1 VVRWSRHRQRG
12 SSCPRKSL
20 SPSWVVLIP
29 LPLRRE
35 LSMTEWNA
43 PEYARV
49 SELQK
54 AMADEALSLLDLSGT
69 ERILDVG
76 CGNGR
81 ITAEIAA
88 RVPGGSA
95 LGVDSSA
102 DMIAF
107 ASAHFGPAL
116 RPPRLRQ

>member
-1 VVRWSRHRQRG
+1 
-12 SSCPRKSL
+12 
-20 SPSWVVLIP
+20 
-29 LPLRRE
+29 
-35 LSMTEWNA
+35 MTEWNA

-54 AMADEALSLLDLSGT
+54 AMADEALSLLDLRGT

-95 LGVDSSA
+95 R
-102 DMIAF
+102 
-107 ASAHFGPAL
+107 ASI
-116 RPPRLRQ
+116 RRRT